1 MPNKRFFTKH
11 AKSSAALI
19 SIFLH
24 LIIVIVALSYV
35 AVSIIQKDDKT
46 FEAKPIKRPV
56 KKLKKLQVPVKEKKS
71 RPKPKLRKQIVVKNL
86 NRNTPD
92 FKMPEISG
100 IRGGLGSSG
109 DGGSSVEA
117 IGFTMPEMN
126 FLGAKGKGEK
136 VCFLVH
142 FGQSTMQH
150 ALDMNGNPVYTPY
163 SRMTS
168 LVIRN
173 RLSELISNLPA
184 YTLFNVAGFQMSSLW
199 AMSGEM
205 LSASNVNKQYLFEWM
220 EGVNPVDPKVSSKYG
235 NCFDIKDAKVRRS
248 INDAAINWPTRVDEG
263 LPFFTPKWI
272 YPYEVSEDIR
282 KKYVP
287 DAVEFELKK
296 EDYPSSYFWGSGLS
310 HWSRGVAW
318 AVFEQKPDTIFIL
331 TTNYYDGWAITDKKT
346 MSSGQKV
353 REYEHKK
360 MTRALSNM
368 IRDNYGPD
376 KKVWPK
382 INIIVLAPAGS
393 GDGAAQ
399 QILTKDFADILRTF
413 KGSGVVIEDIKDFM
427 NDDELVLYNKF
438 RNL

>member
-220 EGVNPVDPKVSSKYG
+220 ESVNPIDPKVSSKYG
-235 NCFDIKDAKVRRS
+235 TCFDIKDTEVRRS
-248 INDAAINWPTRVDEG
+248 INNAAINWPTRVDEG

-287 DAVEFELKK
+287 DAVEFELKR

-353 REYEHKK
+353 REFDHKK

-399 QILTKDFADILRTF
+399 EILTRDFADVLRTF
-413 KGSGVVIEDIKDFM
+413 RGSGVVIDDIKDFM

>member
-163 SRMTS
+163 SRMTA

-376 KKVWPK
+376 KKVWPE